1 MNQERIFQIIRMP
14 HISEK
19 SAVLGDA
26 ANQAVFQVASDAR
39 KPEIKEAVEQ
49 LFNVKVA
56 NVRTA
61 NMKGKTK
68 RQGLRRG
75 KRSDWKKAYVS
86 LEQGHEIYWKRKP
99 KRADV
104 TMLDGSRLVI
114 SVVATSSTTGLST
127 SSATR
132 MVLMQ

>member
-1 MNQERIFQIIRMP
+1 MNQERIFQIIRAP

-26 ANQAVFQVASDAR
+26 ANQAVFRVSADAK
-39 KPEIKEAVEQ
+39 KPEIKAAVEQ
-49 LFNVKVA
+49 MFNVKVA
-56 NVRTA
+56 SVRTT

-86 LEQGHEIYWKRKP
+86 LEQGHEIDL
-99 KRADV
+99 ASI
-104 TMLDGSRLVI
+104 G
-114 SVVATSSTTGLST
+114 G
-127 SSATR
+127 
-132 MVLMQ
+132 